1 MTVWQFEPRRKQLNI
16 KHSLYAHTEA
26 VTCLAASTAYNVIV
40 SGSRDCTA
48 VIWDLSRGVF
58 VRQLRGHAGPVAAV
72 AVNDLTVIISKCL
85 NLSVV
90 EAVYLNNLFKYKFRF
105 R

>member
-1 MTVWQFEPRRKQLNI
+1 MKVVTIWEFEQRKKQLNI

-26 VTCLAASTAYNVIV
+26 ATCLAASTAYNVIV

-58 VRQLRGHAGPVAAV
+58 VRQLRGHAGPIAAV
-72 AVNDLTVIISKCL
+72 AVNDLTVRLCH
-85 NLSVV
+85 
-90 EAVYLNNLFKYKFRF
+90 
-105 R
+105 